1 MTDGEA
7 SQGSLLSSPRSRVQ
21 GRGPM
26 LPGSPNIYNSSDPRE
41 SGDRTYDHTPIQGW
55 KHLDEV
61 YDLLLT
67 EGEPT
72 NFREAAG
79 KGVWEQAM
87 KEEIA
92 SIERNNTWKLAE
104 LPAGHRPIGLKL
116 VAKGYIQKHGVDYD
130 EVFAPV
136 ARLETVRLVLAISA
150 QKGWFVHHLD
160 VKTAFLH
167 GDLNEEV
174 FVEQPQGFEKKGC
187 EGKVY
192 KLNKAL
198 YGLKQAPQAWNIK
211 LDGVLKE
218 NGFKRCKLEQAVY
231 TKQTKEN
238 LTILVIYVDDLLVTG
253 SSIEE
258 ITQFKTQMKLR
269 FEMSDLGLLSY
280 YLGLEVKQE
289 ETGIKIAQSNYARK
303 VLKMAGL
310 DDCNPAKFPM
320 EPGLKLVKEDGS
332 KGASATEYR
341 KIIGCL
347 RYLTHTR
354 PDLMY
359 SVGYASR
366 YMQSPTITHQ
376 QAVKHILRYVKGT
389 INLGIHYQRR
399 GSNSLLGYSDSSY
412 STDQEDGKSTTGVV
426 FYFNNKPITWLS
438 QKQPT
443 VALSSCEAEFM
454 AATSAACQAIWL
466 RGLLAEVT
474 GREEEQVVIKVD
486 NKSAIAL
493 MKNPVFHGRSK
504 HINTRFHYIR
514 ECVENELIRVEHISG
529 EEQRADILTKALPK
543 LKFAEMRELL
553 GMERIE
559 ESEP

>member
-7 SQGSLLSSPRSRVQ
+7 SKAHCSAALDQEYKDEVQ
-21 GRGPM
+21 CFQVHQTFIIPLNHENPETGLMTTLQFRAG
-26 LPGSPNIYNSSDPRE
+26 
-41 SGDRTYDHTPIQGW
+41 

-320 EPGLKLVKEDGS
+320 EL
-332 KGASATEYR
+332 
-341 KIIGCL
+341 
-347 RYLTHTR
+347 
-354 PDLMY
+354 
-359 SVGYASR
+359 
-366 YMQSPTITHQ
+366 
-376 QAVKHILRYVKGT
+376 
-389 INLGIHYQRR
+389 
-399 GSNSLLGYSDSSY
+399 GSNLLR
-412 STDQEDGKSTTGVV
+412 KM
-426 FYFNNKPITWLS
+426 
-438 QKQPT
+438 
-443 VALSSCEAEFM
+443 EA
-454 AATSAACQAIWL
+454 
-466 RGLLAEVT
+466 RGQVLL
-474 GREEEQVVIKVD
+474 
-486 NKSAIAL
+486 
-493 MKNPVFHGRSK
+493 
-504 HINTRFHYIR
+504 NT
-514 ECVENELIRVEHISG
+514 
-529 EEQRADILTKALPK
+529 
-543 LKFAEMRELL
+543 
-553 GMERIE
+553 ER
-559 ESEP
+559 